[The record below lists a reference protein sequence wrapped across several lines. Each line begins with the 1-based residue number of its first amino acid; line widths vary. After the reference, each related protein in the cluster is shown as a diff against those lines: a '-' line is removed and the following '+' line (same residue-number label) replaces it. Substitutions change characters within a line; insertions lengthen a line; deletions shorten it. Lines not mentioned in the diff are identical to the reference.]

1 MDLVLLEL
9 VVGRQQVDRNPNRQ
23 ESKVAKYQSA
33 DNLSQRGVTRRPM
46 GLVQSEAEAA
56 GSEVREKAEARSF
69 SGSVGPESH
78 CEECGFYSGCDGNP
92 R

>member
-1 MDLVLLEL
+1 MLMHLLYARVHVSPGCTMDLVLLEL

-33 DNLSQRGVTRRPM
+33 DNLSQRGVTRRPT
-46 GLVQSEAEAA
+46 LVR
-56 GSEVREKAEARSF
+56 GW
-69 SGSVGPESH
+69 VGAYLL
-78 CEECGFYSGCDGNP
+78 EE